1 MPIIS
6 EVINDRKLWVIISTR
21 KKDHVE
27 NELSIIQH
35 IVEKL
40 NEQWFEKGEF
50 IWTGRFDDEKTS
62 MAIFE
67 ATMEKA
73 TKYFD
78 AYSKI
83 TNDSIDT
90 KMHKWDAIP
99 LFTILARIQGKI

>member
-1 MPIIS
+1 MPIIP

-21 KKDHVE
+21 KKTAE
-27 NELSIIQH
+27 NELSVIQP

-40 NEQWFEKGEF
+40 NDQWFEKGEF

-73 TKYFD
+73 SKYFD
-78 AYSKI
+78 TYSKI
-83 TNDSIDT
+83 CSDSLDT
-90 KMHKWDAIP
+90 KMHRWDAIP